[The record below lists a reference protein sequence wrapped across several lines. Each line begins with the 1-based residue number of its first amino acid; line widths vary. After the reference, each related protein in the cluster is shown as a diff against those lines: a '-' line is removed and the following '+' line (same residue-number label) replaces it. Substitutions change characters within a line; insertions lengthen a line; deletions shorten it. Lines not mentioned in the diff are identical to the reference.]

1 MKMVDKTNVDMKEVI
16 NRLFEGDCLEYMNK
30 IPDGSVDM
38 ILCDLPYGMTQN
50 EWECYIP
57 LDKLWKQY
65 NRIIKPNGAIVLT
78 SNGVFTA
85 K

>member
-38 ILCDLPYGMTQN
+38 ILCDLPYGMTQS
-50 EWECYIP
+50 ETG
-57 LDKLWKQY
+57 K
-65 NRIIKPNGAIVLT
+65 RG
-78 SNGVFTA
+78 GTA
-85 K
+85 ESGH